1 MVNYQ
6 DSKIYEIVCRKTGER
21 YIGSTTQPLS
31 SRLND
36 HRKTRRKTASS
47 VIIERGDYFINL
59 LENWSCDNLE
69 QLLKKERE
77 WYDKIECINK
87 HRPHTTHEERLEQYK
102 KSSKKRHY
110 LNKDALN
117 DKKKIKKVCEC
128 GVEHR
133 IADIQRHLRSMRH
146 QNYIKAD

>member
-6 DSKIYEIVCRKTGER
+6 DSKVYEIVCRKTGER

-47 VIIERGDYFINL
+47 AIIERGDYYINL

-87 HRPHTTHEERLEQYK
+87 HRPHTTHEERLEQWRISTLK
-102 KSSKKRHY
+102 KY
-110 LNKDALN
+110 QLNKDAIN
-117 DKKKIKKVCEC
+117 ENRKRKMVCEC

-133 IADIQRHLRSMRH
+133 IAEKSRHLKTCKS
-146 QNYIKAD
+146 NYIKQD